1 MIKVSS
7 YELQM
12 TVLVYNYI
20 ILEYNVFIL
29 LDLYQIAIVCS
40 LPCQLHSPAILT
52 LKRNTVWYH
61 PHKF

>member
-52 LKRNTVWYH
+52 LKRNTV
-61 PHKF
+61 